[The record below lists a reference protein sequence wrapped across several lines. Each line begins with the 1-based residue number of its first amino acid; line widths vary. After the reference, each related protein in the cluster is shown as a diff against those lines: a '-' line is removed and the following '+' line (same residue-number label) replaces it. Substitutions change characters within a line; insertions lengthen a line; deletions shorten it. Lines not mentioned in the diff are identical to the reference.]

1 MVSVR
6 ERLLDFYTLQQKLRY
21 IGVLDN
27 PQSRTKNDKG
37 QGYCILVVLK
47 YLLNYNR
54 KFDNPPHSVSKNKQK
69 LCVVCVFVMVITL
82 FHAEFYIVGWLG
94 MLLLVLSSNVWMP
107 DQKRKKKE

>member
-1 MVSVR
+1 MHRHIEFQDGEGISTCNPENFVHYCWVRVLVMVSVR

-54 KFDNPPHSVSKNKQK
+54 KFDNPPLPALFLKISKSCVWCVS
-69 LCVVCVFVMVITL
+69 L
-82 FHAEFYIVGWLG
+82 
-94 MLLLVLSSNVWMP
+94 
-107 DQKRKKKE
+107 